1 MVVPHLP
8 PPLRLSTRN
17 LGLSRG
23 PTPPQWLDEEE
34 VGTASLHRQA
44 GAVAVGGWGWYN
56 PPPWWWWWSVP
67 TVEAAFQPPASPS
80 ASCRLSIGGPVNTGS
95 LRQWA
100 VSCSCQD
107 LMVREGG
114 RGPTT
119 GRRGGGEA
127 LVGVEDG
134 GAEGGWRAPAPTACQ
149 VFSSNQD
156 FTCLSCNL
164 EFKGWYLAIREQDC
178 GCRIPK
184 NIYDYI

>member
-1 MVVPHLP
+1 MFLINLFSGNDAHGSHGGLVVPHLP
-8 PPLRLSTRN
+8 PRLKKLSPRN

-23 PTPPQWLDEEE
+23 PTPPPRLDEEE

-56 PPPWWWWWSVP
+56 PPPPWWWWSVP

-100 VSCSCQD
+100 VSCACQH

-134 GAEGGWRAPAPTACQ
+134 GEEGGRRVPAPTARQ
-149 VFSSNQD
+149 VASSNQG
-156 FTCLSCNL
+156 FT
-164 EFKGWYLAIREQDC
+164 YLHVL
-178 GCRIPK
+178 
-184 NIYDYI
+184 

>member
-1 MVVPHLP
+1 MPTANGASHQLISGHRCSWQSWGAGLVVPHLP
-8 PPLRLSTRN
+8 PRLKKLSPRN

-23 PTPPQWLDEEE
+23 PTPPPPRLDEEEE

-44 GAVAVGGWGWYN
+44 GAVAVGGWVGVVQ
-56 PPPWWWWWSVP
+56 SSSSLVVVVVSAHRGGCLS
-67 TVEAAFQPPASPS
+67 TPASPS

-100 VSCSCQD
+100 VSCACQH

-114 RGPTT
+114 RGPTS

-134 GAEGGWRAPAPTACQ
+134 EEEGGRRVPASKARQ
-149 VFSSNQD
+149 V
-156 FTCLSCNL
+156 
-164 EFKGWYLAIREQDC
+164 A
-178 GCRIPK
+178 
-184 NIYDYI
+184 

>member
-100 VSCSCQD
+100 VSCACQH

-134 GAEGGWRAPAPTACQ
+134 GEEGGGRVPVPTARQ
-149 VFSSNQD
+149 VASSSNQG
-156 FTCLSCNL
+156 FTYFHVL
-164 EFKGWYLAIREQDC
+164 
-178 GCRIPK
+178 
-184 NIYDYI
+184 